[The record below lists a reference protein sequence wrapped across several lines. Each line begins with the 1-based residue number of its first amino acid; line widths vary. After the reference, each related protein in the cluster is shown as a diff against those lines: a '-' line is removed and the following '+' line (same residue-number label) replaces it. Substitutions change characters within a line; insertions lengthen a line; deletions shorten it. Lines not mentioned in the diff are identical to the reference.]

1 MLLEL
6 GDSKAALLFSCI
18 LIFNFKED
26 LDLHLLSFTKFRM
39 GPILTSKL
47 KMLIIQKETQYWN
60 QNS

>member
-26 LDLHLLSFTKFRM
+26 LDLHFLSFTKFQM

-47 KMLIIQKETQYWN
+47 KMLIIQKETQY
-60 QNS
+60 